1 MADVRSS
8 FSYDGNFGPL
18 QTQIRS
24 LVKDITVLNSAFKS
38 LDVQSN
44 KVRNARAGSFMSS
57 LGNIGGFN
65 AQIVDLTSDVQR
77 FGKALQKNQLTLRQ
91 YYKEA
96 AGAYKKNSM
105 ARRLAEDEVRRAQ
118 SQLVG
123 MGQNRAGRQQGML
136 ITPLT
141 IDTSDISSKM
151 AISQKQFAIFN
162 KLVNDGATQLI
173 NWGKNTQWAGRQLT
187 VGLTVPLTIFGAAV
201 SKTFREVD
209 RELTRFAKVYGSDL
223 VGANKEATEAIKNQV
238 EDLSKSFAG
247 KFGIAAKETAGLAA
261 DLAATGLEGQKLLD
275 SVAQTTRL
283 AVLGEVDRQ
292 QAMKATLALQNA
304 FNMSTTELAESIN
317 FLNAVENQTS
327 ASLEDLTEAIP
338 RVGPVI
344 NALGGDVKDLSV
356 LLVAMKEG
364 GVNAAE
370 GANAIKSGLASL
382 INPTRQAT
390 ETAKK
395 YGISLDEIVKGN
407 KGKLMP
413 TVLAFQDALSGL
425 DEFAKAQI
433 IEQLFGKYQFAR
445 ISALFDNLNSSGS
458 QTVEVLKLMGAS
470 SQELAEIADGE
481 IRTLTESS
489 SMRFQR
495 SMEAIKASLLPVGEV
510 LTNSVIPFL
519 EKTATLIQMF
529 VEYASNL
536 PGPIKNFLK
545 IATGFTLVAGPI
557 IMLIGVFAN
566 FAGYITKSAMSITRL
581 GAALAGLRTEKFEV
595 LDDQQ
600 LAASKA
606 SDVLASAYNNQK
618 ASLEKLNG
626 TLAIY
631 LRNLRE
637 EVRLS
642 NQLFMPGTASAGR
655 STRGG
660 GKKSKLQEGGQ
671 PYVPGNG
678 NGDKVPALLEPGEF
692 VVNKKAAKKFGPM
705 LEDIN
710 FNQAPRFQNGGPIGL
725 IRGGGKP
732 LFLGMPEK
740 FSERIGN
747 VRGLLK
753 KSDQEAKT
761 GRFASMP
768 LTELGTRTSSIGGFS
783 SAIPGVNGVY
793 EINGKRYVVKGH
805 TDSDSALVEARGTQL
820 TRDIFGLK
828 TPDQEVIKI
837 AHPKTG
843 EQMFAVR
850 SPYDEAFAKS
860 TGKINP
866 EDFSSQALA
875 SIIRRDNDL
884 QPDNLFGKIVTDV
897 GSGFVANR
905 ASQPRTVG
913 GPKTPVEEQALINFL
928 AQKGGAKKWFAESTG
943 DIARSMT
950 PQQYESM
957 FLAKIDDA
965 LGKTKGAINKLPNM
979 TPAEKKMYQG
989 IVTDL
994 QDAKNIDWRALH
1006 AHHSG
1011 LSLTAAKSPT
1021 AAALAKKQAQDA
1033 EKARQR
1039 GHAVGTGG
1047 MPWAYANGGFIKLI
1061 EGGKVPG
1068 YKELDNLIKT
1078 NVKSGSQPSVDD
1090 WLSKTLSR
1098 IDNEKDAKIVVDAL
1112 TKRLKTGTGQ
1122 TRTGLINND
1131 LLLELGKKF
1140 KSSKSE
1146 KSKSMVNKLG
1156 RLTSKPGRDKTGTG
1170 RPAEIDRRRKES
1182 LDIINPMEA
1191 AIKARLKES
1200 GRFSDSEIERFA
1212 KIEAGHLKKDTV
1224 TINGKQY
1231 KRWLPPNVSWMPHAE
1246 NLAFEYITRGG
1257 PNTKK
1262 FEAAL
1267 KEAQATPNQIKS
1279 ILSGNHPTSGAARQR
1294 FLSALSILEANGTLT
1309 PKALSYVQATN
1320 ALNGDDPAYSL
1331 TRGIGKKGESFP
1343 TDIDDPEMKKY
1354 IGSSPVGG
1362 SKGKGKTKAIDAKSG
1377 KPATKKSV
1385 KNHQRGGKTVVIDST
1400 ETVAD
1405 KNFTLLAENGLDDGT
1420 DIKAQRKAVRG
1431 QKAGAIGGLAMTGAF
1446 MLPALTGTNE
1456 ALSGFTNSL
1465 TTAMIALSAITTI
1478 AQVRG
1483 IGGVGMGMGAKAKS
1497 LRAAADVS
1505 FSRQF
1510 NKEGVRYRPGVERSA
1525 TGQMTAAGTSM
1536 ANARQQVGAGRVM
1549 GGLASK
1555 AGGTGKGAAL
1565 ARGTLSA
1572 IGLATGP
1579 VGMAVLAA
1587 IALGTAAFV
1596 AYQKSIDNAKK
1607 AGESLYAEQTKAAEY
1622 YGIELQ
1628 NVNTAM
1634 AENVKIAKE
1643 MGLAKAPTAATV
1655 DPALKQSILEQEE
1668 NKKLVEEIKKS
1679 NDPASIFLGQYGK
1692 MLQQGFSPDQ
1702 AKEVLSILAQASGKM
1717 GALQGISG
1725 TLNSTVVTG
1734 KDGEIDAQA
1743 TAIKATEAV
1752 GQAAI
1757 GNINNLFS
1765 KKMPSGLSFTDT
1777 STGQVYNTREQALE
1791 ARGLPEFASLDTM
1804 SQKEF
1809 NLLTETERQQAKDNG
1824 AFITNRTEGEM
1835 VATNL
1840 SGKADFANLTGQITM
1855 AFKSAL
1861 MSPDLGVG
1869 FETMGATIEA
1879 TFKKGAETGTNQADI
1894 ADALGESA
1902 KAMAKDLGF
1911 EEDSKF
1917 VETMNAALT
1926 DTEDK
1931 VQGTKDQFLL
1941 VQAAAAGIDLTTII
1955 ADGKLA
1961 ADEAER
1967 LRTQMAAIDTQ
1978 KQINI
1983 TVNTQIQDAI
1993 DAIDKEIQV
2002 RTAYYDQLIA
2012 NNEEAQDSENE
2023 RTKNFQKNMEKRN
2036 KAIQKEIKEI
2046 KKAADEQIDAKE
2058 KEIDVIEESSDKYL
2072 ESLESQKEESSFFAS
2087 QRQTAL
2093 GGLSSLASGDV
2104 VGFLQAREEMAAASK
2119 ENSQQ
2124 NEIDKIEQI
2133 TEARITDIE
2142 KTIDAIKEQADAEI
2156 GTLQEQLEKNQELM
2170 DKEGERHEK
2179 RMESLQKEALKI
2191 QQNKSAEIK
2200 AFDDA
2205 KGKLQE
2211 LMDMPVGEKLGKD
2224 LGAYADAISE
2234 VASNMPA
2241 SAQDTMTKLA
2251 TSFGDNFQ
2259 SVFDAEL
2266 AASAAEYGVDPTQ
2279 LKDLIKR
2286 SLPGKDLPPHK
2297 RARGGYISGPG
2308 TSTSDSIPTM
2318 LSNGEYVVKADSV
2331 KRIGKGTLDKI
2342 NSGSGGMSTRYGGMA
2357 TRTDT
2362 TEGYRVGGGEAI
2374 SAASAFAGGVKT
2386 AVAAINAG
2394 NALASAAA
2402 GAMNEE
2408 PENSDGGGTGKTTS
2422 IPEQLGKVARILR
2435 GNYRVSARGTYPA
2448 SGNKHSARY
2457 STAIDYATPTGT
2469 GVYAMAGGTASN
2481 LNKGNSSFGKYV
2493 TIKHA
2498 DGTESLYAHLD
2509 SHGKGGLV
2517 KAGDFIG
2524 ETGNSGNSTGPH
2536 LHFEWS
2542 ALKNGFNPPGMRIGG
2557 ETTSDG
2563 IAKLHKGEMVLTKPL
2578 TQTLKDGISDL
2589 RFGVPSAPSTSG
2601 VGSSGT
2607 IVSDNRVIN
2616 VNVNASGSGMNP
2628 DMVAQR
2634 IVSAINKQENRRS
2647 FGRFS

>member
-1 MADVRSS
+1 MSDVRSS

-57 LGNIGGFN
+57 LGNVGGFN

-209 RELTRFAKVYGSDL
+209 KELTRFAKVYGSDL

-618 ASLEKLNG
+618 ASLDKLNG
-626 TLAIY
+626 TLALY

-642 NQLFMPGTASAGR
+642 NQLFMPGTTVAGR
-655 STRGG
+655 ATRSG

-828 TPDQEVIKI
+828 TPEQEVIKI

-860 TGKINP
+860 TGKIDP

-1068 YKELDNLIKT
+1068 YKDLTKLIQTNANPGSALSMQKWIDDALKT
-1078 NVKSGSQPSVDD
+1078 
-1090 WLSKTLSR
+1090 
-1098 IDNEKDAKIVVDAL
+1098 IDNEKDGKIFVDSVTERINQGKVK
-1112 TKRLKTGTGQ
+1112 TK
-1122 TRTGLINND
+1122 TGLIKKD
-1131 LLLELGKKF
+1131 FLKELGKK
-1140 KSSKSE
+1140 
-1146 KSKSMVNKLG
+1146 LG
-1156 RLTSKPGRDKTGTG
+1156 RSEPFTSRPGRDSTGTG
-1170 RPAEIDRRRKES
+1170 RPAVIAKIRGKEDS
-1182 LDIINPMEA
+1182 LAIINPMEA
-1191 AIKARLKES
+1191 AVRAKLKAANFSPLDID
-1200 GRFSDSEIERFA
+1200 RFS
-1212 KIEAGHLKKDTV
+1212 KIEAGHLQKQVVEIDGKK
-1224 TINGKQY
+1224 Y
-1231 KRWLPPNVSWMPHAE
+1231 KKWLPPNLAWMPKVE
-1246 NLAFEYITRGG
+1246 NLAFEYLTRGG
-1257 PNTKK
+1257 VNAEKGNTAA
-1262 FEAAL
+1262 FRDAL
-1267 KEAQATPNQIKS
+1267 KQAKATPAQIKS
-1279 ILSGNHPTSGAARQR
+1279 ILSGNHPISGAARQR
-1294 FLSALSILEANGTLT
+1294 FLSALSILESNGSIT
-1309 PKALSYVQATN
+1309 PKTLEYIRATN
-1320 ALNGDDPAYSL
+1320 ALNAGDPAYKI
-1331 TRGIGKKGESFP
+1331 TAGIGKAGTVYPDK
-1343 TDIDDPEMKKY
+1343 DDSPEMKRY
-1354 IGSSPVGG
+1354 LGSVPLGGRGRVPSTPRRATGGALTKEQIKDHEESGKVVTTRNNKPVKMASGQVV
-1362 SKGKGKTKAIDAKSG
+1362 AEEAWVDAKM
-1377 KPATKKSV
+1377 
-1385 KNHQRGGKTVVIDST
+1385 
-1400 ETVAD
+1400 
-1405 KNFTLLAENGLDDGT
+1405 AEDGIRDGQ
-1420 DIKAQRKAVRG
+1420 DIKAQKKALRG
-1431 QKAGAIGGLAMTGAF
+1431 QKAGAISGLAMTGAF

-1456 ALSGFTNSL
+1456 ALSKFTNVVMG
-1465 TTAMIALSAITTI
+1465 AMVALSALTTI
-1478 AQVRG
+1478 TQVRG
-1483 IGGVGMGMGAKAKS
+1483 IGGGGMGMGAKARS
-1497 LRAAADVS
+1497 LRSSAGLSVAAQRGASELDITPGAGNRS
-1505 FSRQF
+1505 QAKGTIMNTAR
-1510 NKEGVRYRPGVERSA
+1510 KE
-1525 TGQMTAAGTSM
+1525 
-1536 ANARQQVGAGRVM
+1536 VGAGRVM

-1628 NVNTAM
+1628 NVNTSM

-1643 MGLAKAPTAATV
+1643 MGLAAAPTAATV

-1734 KDGEIDAQA
+1734 KDGEVDVNA

-1757 GNINNLFS
+1757 GNINSLFS

-1835 VATNL
+1835 VATKL
-1840 SGKADFANLTGQITM
+1840 SGDKDFANLTGQITM

-1869 FETMGATIEA
+1869 YETMGATIEQ
-1879 TFKKGAETGTNQADI
+1879 TFKKAAETGTNIDDVAAAMGD
-1894 ADALGESA
+1894 SA
-1902 KAMAKDLGF
+1902 KAMAKELGF
-1911 EEDSKF
+1911 EDDSKF
-1917 VETMNAALT
+1917 VETMNSALEN
-1926 DTEDK
+1926 TEDK
-1931 VQGTKDQFLL
+1931 AQGAKDQMLL
-1941 VQAAAAGIDLTTII
+1941 IQAAAAGIDLTTVV
-1955 ADGKLA
+1955 ADGELA

-1967 LRTQMAAIDTQ
+1967 LRKEVAAIDTQ

-1993 DAIDKEIQV
+1993 DAIDEEIQV

-2046 KKAADEQIDAKE
+2046 RKAADEQIDAKE

-2104 VGFLQAREEMAAASK
+2104 VGFLQAREEMAAASQ

-2279 LKDLIKR
+2279 LKDLVKR

-2386 AVAAINAG
+2386 AVLAINAG

-2402 GAMNEE
+2402 SAMDEE
-2408 PENSDGGGTGKTTS
+2408 PGNDNSSGSGRSSS
-2422 IPEQLGKVARILR
+2422 ISEKLGQVARILR
-2435 GNYRVSARGTYPA
+2435 GSYPVTARGTYPR
-2448 SGNKHSARY
+2448 GGKHRARY
-2457 STAIDYATPTGT
+2457 STAIDYGTPTGT
-2469 GVYAMAGGTASN
+2469 PVYAMAGGKFRKSYSAS
-2481 LNKGNSSFGKYV
+2481 GYGKFA
-2493 TIKHA
+2493 TIGHN
-2498 DGTESLYAHLD
+2498 DDTESLYAHLD
-2509 SHGKGGLV
+2509 GYANNNRNV
-2517 KAGDFIG
+2517 NAGDLIG
-2524 ETGNSGNSTGPH
+2524 YTGNTGVSSGPH

-2542 ALKNGFNPPGMRIGG
+2542 ALKEGFNPPGMKIGG

-2607 IVSDNRVIN
+2607 MVSDNRVIN

>member
-57 LGNIGGFN
+57 LGNVGGFN

-209 RELTRFAKVYGSDL
+209 KELTRFAKVYGSDL

-445 ISALFDNLNSSGS
+445 ISALFDNLNASGS

-595 LDDQQ
+595 LDDTQ

-618 ASLEKLNG
+618 ASLDKLNG
-626 TLAIY
+626 TLALY

-642 NQLFMPGTASAGR
+642 NQLFMPGTTAAGR
-655 STRGG
+655 ATRGG

-860 TGKINP
+860 TGKIDP

-979 TPAEKKMYQG
+979 TPDEKKMYQG

-1011 LSLTAAKSPT
+1011 LNLTAAKSPT

-1047 MPWAYANGGFIKLI
+1047 MPWAYANGGFIKLQKGGSTPEELKKTRKDLLKRVASGSKGNSSKRSI
-1061 EGGKVPG
+1061 ESFITSGMTKHRNNPTAQKKFLKLFHEQLDLLDKQGAKYTAENIKNAPGGKTRLPWLEKADV
-1068 YKELDNLIKT
+1068 
-1078 NVKSGSQPSVDD
+1078 SGRVRRGAS
-1090 WLSKTLSR
+1090 
-1098 IDNEKDAKIVVDAL
+1098 
-1112 TKRLKTGTGQ
+1112 
-1122 TRTGLINND
+1122 
-1131 LLLELGKKF
+1131 LGA
-1140 KSSKSE
+1140 
-1146 KSKSMVNKLG
+1146 
-1156 RLTSKPGRDKTGTG
+1156 
-1170 RPAEIDRRRKES
+1170 PAEIQAERGRQNVSEKEAYAKEQLKKHQKTLGLTDRQISSMAKI
-1182 LDIINPMEA
+1182 DA
-1191 AIKARLKES
+1191 AHLKPEPPDKDGNKVFRMTNLAWIPAAENRGLQYLLGAKNKPLFEQALKES
-1200 GRFSDSEIERFA
+1200 GASNS
-1212 KIEAGHLKKDTV
+1212 LV
-1224 TINGKQY
+1224 
-1231 KRWLPPNVSWMPHAE
+1231 
-1246 NLAFEYITRGG
+1246 
-1257 PNTKK
+1257 
-1262 FEAAL
+1262 
-1267 KEAQATPNQIKS
+1267 KS
-1279 ILSGNHPTSGAARQR
+1279 ILSGNHPTSPSSREILLNAMSLASENKNISPGARSWAAAAGMLRWNVDGTIAKRASRIKNSETGKMVLDDTPYTRKNTPRRATGGGLTKEQIKDHEESGKVVTTR
-1294 FLSALSILEANGTLT
+1294 NNKPVKMASGQVVAEEAW
-1309 PKALSYVQATN
+1309 V
-1320 ALNGDDPAYSL
+1320 
-1331 TRGIGKKGESFP
+1331 
-1343 TDIDDPEMKKY
+1343 
-1354 IGSSPVGG
+1354 
-1362 SKGKGKTKAIDAKSG
+1362 DAKM
-1377 KPATKKSV
+1377 
-1385 KNHQRGGKTVVIDST
+1385 
-1400 ETVAD
+1400 
-1405 KNFTLLAENGLDDGT
+1405 AEDGIRDGQ
-1420 DIKAQRKAVRG
+1420 DIKAQKKALRG

-1456 ALSGFTNSL
+1456 ALSKFTNVVMG
-1465 TTAMIALSAITTI
+1465 AMVALSALTTI
-1478 AQVRG
+1478 TQVRG
-1483 IGGVGMGMGAKAKS
+1483 IGSVGGMGVGAKARSLKS
-1497 LRAAADVS
+1497 AVDLSVANRVDKKGVPLLPHLERATEPGAKFGVQSRGTTLAAA
-1505 FSRQF
+1505 
-1510 NKEGVRYRPGVERSA
+1510 KEK
-1525 TGQMTAAGTSM
+1525 T
-1536 ANARQQVGAGRVM
+1536 GAGRVM
-1549 GGLASK
+1549 GGLANK
-1555 AGGTGKGAAL
+1555 AAGAGKGGLL
-1565 ARGTLSA
+1565 ARGALSA

-1579 VGMAVLAA
+1579 IGIAVVAA

-1734 KDGEIDAQA
+1734 KDGEVDVNA

-1757 GNINNLFS
+1757 GNINSLFS
-1765 KKMPSGLSFTDT
+1765 KSEVSRTAIFTDPKTGKSYSSLEELVAGQGRAVGSAVSTVSREEFNNASQFKKDQFGQDGLAIYETKTET
-1777 STGQVYNTREQALE
+1777 STVDRQ
-1791 ARGLPEFASLDTM
+1791 
-1804 SQKEF
+1804 
-1809 NLLTETERQQAKDNG
+1809 LT
-1824 AFITNRTEGEM
+1824 
-1835 VATNL
+1835 
-1840 SGKADFANLTGQITM
+1840 GKADFANLTGQITM

-1869 FETMGATIEA
+1869 FESMGATIEQ

-1894 ADALGESA
+1894 ATAMGESA

-1917 VETMNAALT
+1917 VETMNAALA

-1967 LRTQMAAIDTQ
+1967 LKTQMAAIDTQ

-1983 TVNTQIQDAI
+1983 QVNTQIQDAI
-1993 DAIDKEIQV
+1993 DAIDEEIQV

-2046 KKAADEQIDAKE
+2046 RKAADEQIDAKE

-2104 VGFLQAREEMAAASK
+2104 VGFLQAREEMAAASQ

-2509 SHGKGGLV
+2509 SHGKGGSV

>member
-1 MADVRSS
+1 
-8 FSYDGNFGPL
+8 
-18 QTQIRS
+18 
-24 LVKDITVLNSAFKS
+24 
-38 LDVQSN
+38 
-44 KVRNARAGSFMSS
+44 
-57 LGNIGGFN
+57 
-65 AQIVDLTSDVQR
+65 
-77 FGKALQKNQLTLRQ
+77 
-91 YYKEA
+91 
-96 AGAYKKNSM
+96 
-105 ARRLAEDEVRRAQ
+105 
-118 SQLVG
+118 
-123 MGQNRAGRQQGML
+123 MGQNQKGRQQGML

-141 IDTSDISSKM
+141 IDTSDINSKM
-151 AISQKQFAIFN
+151 AISQKQFSIFN

-187 VGLTVPLTIFGAAV
+187 VGLTVPLTIFGATV

-209 RELTRFAKVYGSDL
+209 KELTRFAKVYGSDL
-223 VGANKEATEAIKNQV
+223 VGANKTATDTMRSQV
-238 EDLSKSFAG
+238 EQLSKDFAG
-247 KFGIAAKETAGLAA
+247 KYGIAAKETAGLAA

-292 QAMKATLALQNA
+292 EAMKATLALQNA

-327 ASLEDLTEAIP
+327 ASLQDLTEAIP

-344 NALGGDVKDLSV
+344 NSLGGDVKDLAV

-382 INPTRQAT
+382 INPTRQAA
-390 ETAKK
+390 ETAAK
-395 YGISLDEIVKGN
+395 YGISLDAIVEGN

-413 TVLAFQDALSGL
+413 TIMAFQEALSGL
-425 DEFAKAQI
+425 DQFAKAQI

-445 ISALFDNLNSSGS
+445 ISALFDNLNASGS
-458 QTVEVLKLMGAS
+458 QTVEVLKLMGSS
-470 SQELAEIADGE
+470 SQELATIANSE

-519 EKTATLIQMF
+519 EKTATLIGML
-529 VEYASNL
+529 VEYASGL
-536 PGPIKNFLK
+536 PGPVKSFLK
-545 IATGFTLVAGPI
+545 VATGFTLIAGPL
-557 IMLIGVFAN
+557 IMLVGVFAN
-566 FAGYITKSAMSITRL
+566 FAGYITKSAMSITKL
-581 GAALAGLRTEKFEV
+581 GAALTGLRTEKFEV
-595 LDDQQ
+595 LDDTQ

-606 SDVLASAYNNQK
+606 SDVLASSYNNQK
-618 ASLEKLNG
+618 ASLDKLNLTMEG
-626 TLAIY
+626 YLA
-631 LRNLRE
+631 NLRE

-642 NQLFMPGTASAGR
+642 NKLFMPGTTPGGR
-655 STRGG
+655 APRGG
-660 GKKSKLQEGGQ
+660 GKKAKLAQGGQ
-671 PYVPGNG
+671 PYVPGSG
-678 NGDKVPALLEPGEF
+678 DGDKVPALLEPGEF

-705 LEDIN
+705 LEEIN

-747 VRGLLK
+747 VRGLLR

-768 LTELGTRTSSIGGFS
+768 LTELGTRSSSIGGFS

-793 EINGKRYVVKGH
+793 EINGKKYVVKGH

-820 TRDIFGLK
+820 TRDIFGLN
-828 TPDQEVIKI
+828 TPNQEVIKI

-860 TGKINP
+860 TGKVDAD
-866 EDFSSQALA
+866 DFAAQALA

-884 QPDNLFGKIVTDV
+884 QPDNLFGRTVTDV

-943 DIARSMT
+943 DIARSMS
-950 PQQYESM
+950 PEKYESM

-965 LGKTKGAINKLPNM
+965 LGKTRGAIDKLPNM
-979 TPAEKKMYQG
+979 TPAEKKMYEG

-994 QDAKNIDWRALH
+994 QDARNIDWRALH

-1011 LSLTAAKSPT
+1011 LSLTATKSPT

-1061 EGGKVPG
+1061 KGGKVPG
-1068 YKELDNLIKT
+1068 YKDLTKLIQTNANPGSALSMQKWIDDALKT
-1078 NVKSGSQPSVDD
+1078 
-1090 WLSKTLSR
+1090 
-1098 IDNEKDAKIVVDAL
+1098 IDNEKDGKIFVDSVTERINQGKVK
-1112 TKRLKTGTGQ
+1112 TK
-1122 TRTGLINND
+1122 TGLIKKD
-1131 LLLELGKKF
+1131 FLKELGKK
-1140 KSSKSE
+1140 
-1146 KSKSMVNKLG
+1146 LG
-1156 RLTSKPGRDKTGTG
+1156 RSEPFTSRPGRANTGTG
-1170 RPAEIDRRRKES
+1170 RPAVIAKIRGKEDS
-1182 LDIINPMEA
+1182 LAIINPMEA
-1191 AIKARLKES
+1191 AVRAKLEAANFSPSDID
-1200 GRFSDSEIERFA
+1200 RFS
-1212 KIEAGHLKKDTV
+1212 KIEAGHLQKQVVEIDGKK
-1224 TINGKQY
+1224 Y
-1231 KRWLPPNVSWMPHAE
+1231 KKWLPPNLAWMPKVE
-1246 NLAFEYITRGG
+1246 NLAFEYLTRGG
-1257 PNTKK
+1257 VDAEKGNTAAFK
-1262 FEAAL
+1262 AAL
-1267 KEAQATPNQIKS
+1267 QQAEATPNQIKS
-1279 ILSGNHPTSGAARQR
+1279 MLSGNHPISGVARQK
-1294 FLSALSILEANGTLT
+1294 FLSALSILESNGSISSRTLEYI
-1309 PKALSYVQATN
+1309 KATN
-1320 ALNGDDPAYSL
+1320 ALNAGDPAYKI
-1331 TRGIGKKGESFP
+1331 TAGIGKAGTVYPDK
-1343 TDIDDPEMKKY
+1343 DDSPEMKRY
-1354 IGSSPVGG
+1354 LGSVPVGG
-1362 SKGKGKTKAIDAKSG
+1362 RGRVPSTPRRATGGALTKEQIKDHEESGKVVTTRNNKPVKMASGQVVAEEAWVDAKM
-1377 KPATKKSV
+1377 
-1385 KNHQRGGKTVVIDST
+1385 
-1400 ETVAD
+1400 
-1405 KNFTLLAENGLDDGT
+1405 AEDGIRDGQ
-1420 DIKAQRKAVRG
+1420 DIKAQKKALRG
-1431 QKAGAIGGLAMTGAF
+1431 QKAGAVGGLAMTGAF

-1483 IGGVGMGMGAKAKS
+1483 IGGVGMGIGAKAKS
-1497 LRAAADVS
+1497 LRSAADVS

-1510 NKEGVRYRPGVERSA
+1510 NKEGVRYLPGVERSA
-1525 TGQMTAAGTSM
+1525 KGQMTAAGTSM
-1536 ANARQQVGAGRVM
+1536 ANARKEVGAGRVM

-1555 AGGTGKGAAL
+1555 AGGAGKGAAL

-1628 NVNTAM
+1628 NVNSAM
-1634 AENVKIAKE
+1634 LENVEIAKQ

-1655 DPALKQSILEQEE
+1655 DPALKESILQQEE

-1692 MLQQGFSPDQ
+1692 MLQQGFTPDQ
-1702 AKEVLSILAQASGKM
+1702 AKEVLSVLAQASGKM

-1725 TLNSTVVTG
+1725 TINQTVVTG

-1765 KKMPSGLSFTDT
+1765 ETKTQTRTLSTTRGDFEVSGNQPLTRTDYAAMGTNAQSSSTVTESVT
-1777 STGQVYNTREQALE
+1777 SDR
-1791 ARGLPEFASLDTM
+1791 R
-1804 SQKEF
+1804 
-1809 NLLTETERQQAKDNG
+1809 LTSKQ
-1824 AFITNRTEGEM
+1824 
-1835 VATNL
+1835 
-1840 SGKADFANLTGQITM
+1840 DFANLTGQITM

-1879 TFKKGAETGTNQADI
+1879 TFKKGAETGTSEANI

-1902 KAMAKDLGF
+1902 TAMAKDLGF
-1911 EEDSKF
+1911 EDDSKF
-1917 VETMNAALT
+1917 VETMNAALA

-1941 VQAAAAGIDLTTII
+1941 VQAAAAGIDLTTIV

-1967 LRTQMAAIDTQ
+1967 LRTEMAAIDTQ

-1983 TVNTQIQDAI
+1983 QINTQIQDAI
-1993 DAIDKEIQV
+1993 NEIDKEIQV

-2012 NNEEAQDSENE
+2012 NNEEAQNSENE

-2046 KKAADEQIDAKE
+2046 QKAADEQIKTKE
-2058 KEIDVIEESSDKYL
+2058 KEIDAVEESSDKYL
-2072 ESLESQKEESSFFAS
+2072 KALQSQKEESSFLAS
-2087 QRQTAL
+2087 QGQTAL
-2093 GGLSSLASGDV
+2093 GGLGALASGDV
-2104 VGFLQAREEMAAASK
+2104 IGFLQARDEMASAAKSNAQ
-2119 ENSQQ
+2119 EG
-2124 NEIDKIEQI
+2124 EIKKIEEL
-2133 TEARITDIE
+2133 TDARITDIE
-2142 KTIDAIKEQADAEI
+2142 KTIDAIKEKAEAEV
-2156 GTLQEQLEKNQELM
+2156 GTLQDQLDKNQELM
-2170 DKEGERHEK
+2170 DKEGERHEN
-2179 RMESLQKEALKI
+2179 RMAALQKEALKI
-2191 QQNKSAEIK
+2191 QENKQNEIK
-2200 AFDDA
+2200 AFDDSKA
-2205 KGKLQE
+2205 KLQE
-2211 LMDMPVGEKLGKD
+2211 LMNMPIGEKLGKD
-2224 LGAYADAISE
+2224 LSSYASAISD
-2234 VASNMPA
+2234 VAANMPA

-2266 AASAAEYGVDPTQ
+2266 EKSAKEYGVDPTN
-2279 LKDLIKR
+2279 LKELIQR
-2286 SLPGKDLPPHK
+2286 AIPGKDLPPHK
-2297 RARGGYISGPG
+2297 RAMGGYISGPG
-2308 TSTSDSIPTM
+2308 TGTSDSIPTM
-2318 LSNGEYVVKADSV
+2318 LSNGEYVIKADSV

-2342 NSGSGGMSTRYGGMA
+2342 NNTGGIGIPGGN
-2357 TRTDT
+2357 
-2362 TEGYRVGGGEAI
+2362 GYRVGGSEAPA
-2374 SAASAFAGGVKT
+2374 SAAAFAGGVKT
-2386 AVAAINAG
+2386 AVAAINST

-2402 GAMNEE
+2402 DAMNEE
-2408 PENSDGGGTGKTTS
+2408 PENSDGGGSGKTAS
-2422 IPEQLGKVARILR
+2422 IPEKLGAVSRILR
-2435 GNYRVSARGTYPA
+2435 GVHRISARGTYPT

-2457 STAIDYATPTGT
+2457 STAIDYATPKGT
-2469 GVYAMAGGTASN
+2469 DVYAMAGGTASN
-2481 LNKGNSSFGKYV
+2481 LNRGNSSFGKYV

-2498 DGTESLYAHLD
+2498 DDTESLYAHLD
-2509 SHGKGGLV
+2509 SHGKGGSV

-2524 ETGNSGNSTGPH
+2524 ETGSSGNSSGPH

-2542 ALKNGFNPPGMRIGG
+2542 ALKNGENPPGMRIGG
-2557 ETTSDG
+2557 EIMSEG
-2563 IAKLHKGEMVLTKPL
+2563 LANLHKGEIVLTKPL
-2578 TQTLKDGISDL
+2578 TQQLKEGISDL
-2589 RFGVPSAPSTSG
+2589 RVGVPSAPSTSG

-2607 IVSDNRVIN
+2607 IVSSSNTYNISVD
-2616 VNVNASGSGMNP
+2616 ASGPSMDPNKI
-2628 DMVAQR
+2628 AQR
-2634 IVSAINKQENRRS
+2634 IITAINREDERRS
-2647 FGRFS
+2647 FGRSN

>member
-1 MADVRSS
+1 MTDVRST
-8 FSYDGNFGPL
+8 FGFDANFGPL

-24 LVKDITVLNSAFKS
+24 LVKDITVLNAAFKS
-38 LDVQSN
+38 LDSEAN

-57 LGNIGGFN
+57 LGNVGGFN
-65 AQIVDLTSDVQR
+65 AQIVDLTSDVER

-96 AGAYKKNSM
+96 AQAYKKNSM

-123 MGQNRAGRQQGML
+123 MGQNQKGRQQGML

-141 IDTSDISSKM
+141 IDTSDINTKM
-151 AISQKQFAIFN
+151 AISQKQFSIFN

-187 VGLTVPLTIFGAAV
+187 VGLTVPLTIFGATV

-209 RELTRFAKVYGSDL
+209 KELTRFAKVYGSDL
-223 VGANKEATEAIKNQV
+223 VGANQQATNTMRSQV
-238 EDLSKSFAG
+238 EQLSKDFAG
-247 KFGIAAKETAGLAA
+247 KYGIAAKETAGLAA

-292 QAMKATLALQNA
+292 EAMKATLALQGA
-304 FNMSTTELAESIN
+304 FNMSTNELAESIN

-327 ASLEDLTEAIP
+327 ASLQDLTEAIP
-338 RVGPVI
+338 RVGPVV
-344 NALGGDVKDLSV
+344 NSLGGDVKDLAV

-382 INPTRQAT
+382 INPTKQASI
-390 ETAKK
+390 TAKQ
-395 YGISLDEIVKGN
+395 YGIDLDGIVKAN

-413 TVLAFQDALSGL
+413 TIMAFQEALAGL
-425 DEFAKAQI
+425 DQFAKAQL

-445 ISALFDNLNSSGS
+445 ISALFDNLNASGS

-470 SQELAEIADGE
+470 SQDLAKIANSE

-489 SMRFQR
+489 AMRFQR

-519 EKTATLIQMF
+519 EKTATLIGML
-529 VEYASNL
+529 VEYASGL
-536 PGPIKNFLK
+536 PGPVKSFLK
-545 IATGFTLVAGPI
+545 VATGFTLIAGPL
-557 IMLIGVFAN
+557 IMLVGVFAN
-566 FAGYITKSAMSITRL
+566 FAGYITKSAMSITKL
-581 GAALAGLRTEKFEV
+581 GASLAGLRTEKFEM
-595 LDDQQ
+595 LDDTQ

-606 SDVLASAYNNQK
+606 SDVLARAYNNQK
-618 ASLEKLNG
+618 ASLDKLNLTMEG
-626 TLAIY
+626 YLA
-631 LRNLRE
+631 NLRE

-642 NQLFMPGTASAGR
+642 NRLFMPGTTAGGR
-655 STRGG
+655 SPKGG
-660 GKKSKLQEGGQ
+660 GKKATLQQGGQ

-678 NGDKVPALLEPGEF
+678 DGDKVPALLEPGEF

-705 LEDIN
+705 LEEIN
-710 FNQAPRFQNGGPIGL
+710 FNQAPRFQNGGPIRL
-725 IRGGGKP
+725 NRGGGKP

-768 LTELGTRTSSIGGFS
+768 LTEIGTRASSIGGFS
-783 SAIPGVNGVY
+783 SAIPGVNGIY
-793 EINGKRYVVKGH
+793 EINGKKYVVKGH

-820 TRDIFGLK
+820 TRDIFGLN
-828 TPDQEVIKI
+828 TPNQEMIKI
-837 AHPKTG
+837 AHPRTG

-860 TGKINP
+860 TGKIDP
-866 EDFSSQALA
+866 EDFASQALA

-884 QPDNLFGKIVTDV
+884 QPDNLFGKTVTDV

-950 PQQYESM
+950 PEKYESM

-994 QDAKNIDWRALH
+994 EDARGIDWRALH

-1021 AAALAKKQAQDA
+1021 AAALAKKQAELV

-1039 GHAVGTGG
+1039 GHAQGTGG
-1047 MPWAYANGGFIKLI
+1047 LPWAYANGGFIKLI
-1061 EGGKVPG
+1061 EGGSVPG
-1068 YKELDNLIKT
+1068 YSGLKDLMDT
-1078 NVKSGSQPSVDD
+1078 NVRDGSQASVND
-1090 WLSKTLSR
+1090 WLTKTLSR

-1122 TRTGLINND
+1122 TRTSLITKD
-1131 LLLELGKKF
+1131 LLLELGEKF

-1146 KSKSMVNKLG
+1146 NSRNMVNDLG
-1156 RLTSKPGRDKTGTG
+1156 RLTSKPGRANPGTG
-1170 RPAEIDRRRKES
+1170 RPGVIGKIRNKEDS
-1182 LDIINPMEA
+1182 LAIINPMEA
-1191 AIKARLKES
+1191 AIRAKLKES
-1200 GRFSDSEIERFA
+1200 GYFSDSDIDRFS
-1212 KIEAGHLKKDTV
+1212 KVEAGHLQKDLV
-1224 TINGKQY
+1224 PIDGKTY
-1231 KRWLPPNVSWMPHAE
+1231 KRWLPPKLAWMPKVE
-1246 NLAFEYITRGG
+1246 NLAFEYLTRGG
-1257 PNTKK
+1257 VNAEKGNTAAFK
-1262 FEAAL
+1262 AAL
-1267 KEAQATPNQIKS
+1267 QQAKATPAQIKS
-1279 ILSGNHPTSGAARQR
+1279 ILSGNHPVSGEARKK
-1294 FLSALSILEANGTLT
+1294 FLSALSILESNGSIT
-1309 PKALSYVQATN
+1309 PKTLEYIRATN
-1320 ALNGDDPAYSL
+1320 ALNAGDPAYKI
-1331 TRGIGKKGESFP
+1331 TAGIGKAGTVYPDK
-1343 TDIDDPEMKKY
+1343 DDSPEMKRY
-1354 IGSSPVGG
+1354 LGSVPVGG
-1362 SKGKGKTKAIDAKSG
+1362 RRRVPSTPRRATGGALTKEQIKDHEESGKVVTTRNNKPVKMASGQVVAEEAWVDAKM
-1377 KPATKKSV
+1377 
-1385 KNHQRGGKTVVIDST
+1385 
-1400 ETVAD
+1400 
-1405 KNFTLLAENGLDDGT
+1405 AEDGIRDGQ
-1420 DIKAQRKAVRG
+1420 DIKAQKKALRG
-1431 QKAGAIGGLAMTGAF
+1431 QKAGAVGGLAMTGAF

-1483 IGGVGMGMGAKAKS
+1483 IGGAGMSVGAKARGIKS
-1497 LRAAADVS
+1497 GAFGS
-1505 FSRQF
+1505 
-1510 NKEGVRYRPGVERSA
+1510 
-1525 TGQMTAAGTSM
+1525 GTSTM
-1536 ANARQQVGAGRVM
+1536 DFIRGGRQYPINNPNALEDAKKKVGAGRVM
-1549 GGLASK
+1549 GGLADK
-1555 AGGTGKGAAL
+1555 AGKAGKGGML

-1572 IGLATGP
+1572 IGIATGP
-1579 VGMAVLAA
+1579 AGMAVLAA

-1622 YGIELQ
+1622 YGIELL
-1628 NVNTAM
+1628 NVNAAM

-1643 MGLAKAPTAATV
+1643 MGLAAAPTAATV

-1668 NKKLVEEIKKS
+1668 NKKLVEEIRKS
-1679 NDPASIFLGQYGK
+1679 NDPSSIFLGQYGK
-1692 MLQQGFSPDQ
+1692 MLQQGFNPEQ
-1702 AKEVLSILAQASGKM
+1702 AKEVLSVLAQASGKM
-1717 GALQGISG
+1717 GALQSVSG
-1725 TLNSTVVTG
+1725 TLNQTVVTG
-1734 KDGEIDAQA
+1734 ANGEVDAQA

-1752 GQAAI
+1752 GQAAV
-1757 GNINNLFS
+1757 GNINALFTRNIA
-1765 KKMPSGLSFTDT
+1765 MP
-1777 STGQVYNTREQALE
+1777 
-1791 ARGLPEFASLDTM
+1791 ARGGGAVTPVM
-1804 SQKEF
+1804 GPNK
-1809 NLLTETERQQAKDNG
+1809 LTSNQ
-1824 AFITNRTEGEM
+1824 
-1835 VATNL
+1835 
-1840 SGKADFANLTGQITM
+1840 DFANLEGQITQ

-1869 FETMGATIEA
+1869 FETMSKTIEA

-1894 ADALGESA
+1894 ASALGESA
-1902 KAMAKDLGF
+1902 QAMAKDLGF

-1917 VETMNAALT
+1917 VQTMNAALD
-1926 DTEDK
+1926 DTTDK

-1941 VQAAAAGIDLTTII
+1941 VQAAAAGIDLTTVI

-1961 ADEAER
+1961 ADEAQR
-1967 LRTQMAAIDTQ
+1967 LRTEMAAIDTQ

-1993 DAIDKEIQV
+1993 DEIDKEIQV
-2002 RTAYYDQLIA
+2002 RTAYYDQLAA
-2012 NNEEAQDSENE
+2012 NNENAQESENE

-2036 KAIQKEIKEI
+2036 KAIQKEIKQI
-2046 KKAADEQIDAKE
+2046 QKAADEQINAKE
-2058 KEIDVIEESSDKYL
+2058 KEIDAIEESSDKYL
-2072 ESLESQKEESSFFAS
+2072 DALQSQKDQSSFEND

-2093 GGLSSLASGDV
+2093 GGLGALASGDV
-2104 VGFLQAREEMAAASK
+2104 FGFLQSQNEMAAAAQ
-2119 ENSQQ
+2119 ENAQQ
-2124 NEIDKIEQI
+2124 NEISKVEEMSQ
-2133 TEARITDIE
+2133 ARIDEIE
-2142 KTIDAIKEQADAEI
+2142 KTIDKIKEQADLAV
-2156 GTLQEQLEKNQELM
+2156 GNLQEQLDKNQELM

-2179 RMESLQKEALKI
+2179 RMASLQKEAIKI
-2191 QQNKSAEIK
+2191 QTNKSAEIR

-2224 LGAYADAISE
+2224 LGAYADAISS
-2234 VASNMPA
+2234 VAANMPK
-2241 SAQDTMTKLA
+2241 SAQDTMSKLA

-2266 AASAAEYGVDPTQ
+2266 QKSAAEYGVNATD
-2279 LKDLIKR
+2279 LKTLIKKA
-2286 SLPGKDLPPHK
+2286 LPNAKSSSDRK
-2297 RARGGYISGPG
+2297 NREATGGYIQGPG
-2308 TSTSDSIPTM
+2308 TANSDSIPAL
-2318 LSNGEYVVKADSV
+2318 LSNGEYVVRASAV
-2331 KRIGKGTLDKI
+2331 KRVGRQTLDDI
-2342 NSGSGGMSTRYGGMA
+2342 NNTGGMGIPGGI
-2357 TRTDT
+2357 
-2362 TEGYRVGGGEAI
+2362 GYRVGGSEAPA
-2374 SAASAFAGGVKT
+2374 SAAAFAGGVKT
-2386 AVAAINAG
+2386 AVAAINSA

-2402 GAMNEE
+2402 SAMNEE
-2408 PENSDGGGTGKTTS
+2408 PENSDGGGSGSPTS
-2422 IPEQLGKVARILR
+2422 IPEKLGKVARIFR
-2435 GNYRVSARGTYPA
+2435 GSYGVTARGTYP
-2448 SGNKHSARY
+2448 SGNKHSSRY
-2457 STAIDYATPTGT
+2457 GAAIDYATPTGT
-2469 GVYAMAGGTASN
+2469 PIYAMAGGSASN
-2481 LNKGNSSFGKYV
+2481 LNKGSSSFGKYV

-2498 DGTESLYAHLD
+2498 DGTESLYAHLN
-2509 SHGKGGLV
+2509 SHGKGGSV
-2517 KAGDFIG
+2517 SAGDFIG
-2524 ETGNSGNSTGPH
+2524 DSGNTGNSTGPH

-2542 ALKNGFNPPGMRIGG
+2542 ALKNGSNPPGMRIGG
-2557 ETTSDG
+2557 ETMSDG
-2563 IAKLHKGEMVLTKPL
+2563 LAQLHKGEMVLTKPL
-2578 TQTLKDGISDL
+2578 TQTLKDGIAEL
-2589 RFGVPSAPSTSG
+2589 KFGMPSMSG
-2601 VGSSGT
+2601 ISPVDSGT
-2607 IVSDNRVIN
+2607 MVSNSN
-2616 VNVNASGSGMNP
+2616 VYNITVDASGPSMDPNKI
-2628 DMVAQR
+2628 AQK
-2634 IVSAINKQENRRS
+2634 IVTAIGKEDNKRA
-2647 FGRFS
+2647 FGRSS